1 MLSFVSHVKQPKLI
15 AFCTIQ
21 SSTIGKHTWRIYD
34 VVNFTLTNFIYLPII
49 KNPKYFDISSTLS
62 QSAVFHFCRKSI
74 SRGAIWVG
82 AQGASI
88 PLFSFSLF
96 PLFSFSLF
104 SFSLFLLWLFSSF
117 LFSPFSPFPFF
128 PFPLF
133 FFSPFPYSPFLFPLF
148 PFT

>member
-1 MLSFVSHVKQPKLI
+1 MLSFISHVKQPKLI

-74 SRGAIWVG
+74 SRGAIWEG
-82 AQGASI
+82 LRGLLFHFFPFLFFPHS
-88 PLFSFSLF
+88 PFPFFSYSSFLLFSFCPF
-96 PLFSFSLF
+96 PLFSFFFFSPLLLF
-104 SFSLFLLWLFSSF
+104 SI
-117 LFSPFSPFPFF
+117 SPFSPILFF

-133 FFSPFPYSPFLFPLF
+133 SFC
-148 PFT
+148 